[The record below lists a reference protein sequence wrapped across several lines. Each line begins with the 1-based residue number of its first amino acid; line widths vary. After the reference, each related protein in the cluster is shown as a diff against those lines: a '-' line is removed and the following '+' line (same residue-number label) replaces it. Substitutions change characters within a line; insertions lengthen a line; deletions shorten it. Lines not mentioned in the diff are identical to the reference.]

1 MPAPAH
7 FVTTH
12 WPHWLTIAVLP
23 GAVWAGTAPTPG
35 TTPVAVPAQ
44 WHAEAAVAGTLDTAA
59 LANWWTRFNDPVLD
73 RLIAESLRQSPDI
86 RTALS
91 RIAAARATKNIERSG
106 LFPSLDA
113 NASGSGSRSTVRA
126 TDVTTTTESYGA
138 SLDARW
144 EIDLFGRQRLGLAA
158 AQADLA
164 QTTEN
169 GHAVQVSLAA
179 EVASNYVTLRSTEA
193 QLAALESSVAAQAE
207 TAQVAQW
214 REQAGLSS
222 GLDAQQATATLEQ
235 ARASLPSLRQ
245 TLSETRNRLA
255 TLCGRTPGEIDPLLA
270 APGSL
275 PAVPAALAVGIP
287 AEALRQRP
295 DIRAAERGVEAA
307 LARRKSAQRDR
318 LPSLSLSGSL
328 GVESLKAG
336 DIFSPDRN
344 LARLVGSLAA
354 PIFAGGRINAAIAVK
369 TESERQALIAYESA
383 VLSALAEVENAQTSV
398 ARTAERLDSLTRAA
412 AAAREAA
419 TLASQKYQAGEA
431 DMLVALDAQRTSLA
445 LDQQQVAAAAARL
458 TAHIQLYKS
467 LGGGWTSISL

>member
-12 WPHWLTIAVLP
+12 WPHWLALAVLP
-23 GAVWAGTAPTPG
+23 GAVWAGSDPAPRTA
-35 TTPVAVPAQ
+35 PVAVPAQ

-73 RLIAESLRQSPDI
+73 QLVAEALRQSPDI

-91 RIAAARATKNIERSG
+91 RIAAARATKSIERSG

-113 NASGSGSRSTVRA
+113 NASGSRSTVRA
-126 TDVTTTTESYGA
+126 TDVTTTAESYGA

-169 GHAVQVSLAA
+169 AHAVQVSLAA
-179 EVASNYVTLRSTEA
+179 EVASTYVTLRSTEA

-214 REQAGLSS
+214 REQAGLAS
-222 GLDAQQATATLEQ
+222 GLDAQQATSTLEQ

-255 TLCGRTPGEIDPLLA
+255 SLCGRTPGELDPLLA

-318 LPSLSLSGSL
+318 LPSLSLTGSL

-344 LARLVGSLAA
+344 LSRLVGSLAA
-354 PIFAGGRINAAIAVK
+354 PIFAGGRINTTIVVK

-419 TLASQKYQAGEA
+419 TLAAQKYQAGEA

-467 LGGGWTSISL
+467 LGGGWTSTAL